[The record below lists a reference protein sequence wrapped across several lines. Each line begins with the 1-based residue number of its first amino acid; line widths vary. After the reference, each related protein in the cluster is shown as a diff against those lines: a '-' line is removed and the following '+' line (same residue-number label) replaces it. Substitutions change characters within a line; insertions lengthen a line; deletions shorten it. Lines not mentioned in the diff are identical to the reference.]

1 MKIVKLNNTHTLFH
15 KGCTVALRFN
25 SPWSPGAMQCRKAL
39 ANMDNTKWF
48 TFNSGHRRPY
58 WIGFKDEKLMTW
70 LLLVKDN

>member
-15 KGCTVALRFN
+15 KGCTVALRFS